1 MHEPGQSELGRPSG
15 PTGYGSCFSHL
26 YSEAGLGQN
35 DSGSQAI
42 WTCSDDF
49 CDGRHQITPVIAHR
63 RRNQSPGQRIS
74 QGMESLQAEATT
86 TFELGGDLTVNRL
99 GYGAMRITGPGIW
112 GEPKDRSEARKVLQR
127 ALELGVNF
135 IDTADSYG
143 PEVSENIIA
152 EALYPY
158 KKDLVIATKGG
169 FTRSGPNKWA
179 EDGRPEYLRQCV
191 EMSLRRLK
199 LERID
204 LYQLHRIDPK
214 VPVEESLGAL
224 KEFQDAGK
232 IRHIGLS
239 EVSPE
244 EIERANK
251 TVKIVSV
258 QNQYNLSDRRHE
270 KALKYCEQHKLA
282 FIPWFPVAAG
292 KLAKAGGPLDKTAKQ
307 HKATVAQLS
316 LAWLLHHSP
325 VMLPIPG
332 TSSVEHLEENM
343 ASAKVHLT
351 AEEWK
356 AIESSTARG

>member
-1 MHEPGQSELGRPSG
+1 MTTLQTETSGTFALGEN
-15 PTGYGSCFSHL
+15 L
-26 YSEAGLGQN
+26 
-35 DSGSQAI
+35 
-42 WTCSDDF
+42 
-49 CDGRHQITPVIAHR
+49 VIH
-63 RRNQSPGQRIS
+63 
-74 QGMESLQAEATT
+74 
-86 TFELGGDLTVNRL
+86 RL

-112 GEPKDRSEARKVLQR
+112 GEPEDRGEAIKVLKR
-127 ALELGVNF
+127 AIELGVDF

-158 KKDLVIATKGG
+158 PSGLVIATKGG
-169 FTRSGPNKWA
+169 FARSGPNKWEA
-179 EDGRPEYLRQCV
+179 VGRPEYLRQCV

-199 LERID
+199 LERIE

-224 KEFQDAGK
+224 KDMQKAGK

-239 EVSPE
+239 EVSPA
-244 EIERANK
+244 EIDQGSK

-270 KALKYCEQHKLA
+270 KVLQYCEQRNLA

-292 KLAKAGGPLDKTAKQ
+292 KLAQAGGPLDQIAKK
-307 HKATVAQLS
+307 HGATVAQLS

-325 VMLPIPG
+325 VMVPIPG
-332 TSSVEHLEENM
+332 TSSVKHLEENM
-343 ASAKVHLT
+343 AAAKLQLSP
-351 AEEWK
+351 EEWK
-356 AIESSTARG
+356 TVEGFAGKG